1 MKFAFLFPGQGS
13 QKVGM
18 GHDLARDFEAARAT
32 FAEADQTLGF
42 KLSRL
47 CFEGPEEELRITAN
61 TQPAIVAS
69 SIAALRALHSEYGVV
84 GQVAAGHSLGEY
96 SALVAAGSIRL
107 ADAIRVVRERG
118 RLMQEACPAGKGSMA
133 ALIGL
138 ELSSIQEICAEASR
152 SGEIAVPAN
161 LNAPG
166 QIVIAGHVGA
176 VQRAIKLAQD
186 RGSRMSVE
194 LNVSAPFHCPLMQP
208 AREAMKPIL
217 ESLEVSEPRFPVIA
231 NVSAEVNRDRS
242 RVVPLLLEQITAA
255 VRWEESMVRL
265 GSMGVDSAI
274 EFGSGRVLAG
284 LMRRINKGLRVHAAE
299 DQATIR
305 AIGKLISA
313 PAGQQTLGP
322 ERD

>member
-1 MKFAFLFPGQGS
+1 
-13 QKVGM
+13 
-18 GHDLARDFEAARAT
+18 
-32 FAEADQTLGF
+32 
-42 KLSRL
+42 
-47 CFEGPEEELRITAN
+47 
-61 TQPAIVAS
+61 
-69 SIAALRALHSEYGVV
+69 
-84 GQVAAGHSLGEY
+84 
-96 SALVAAGSIRL
+96 
-107 ADAIRVVRERG
+107 
-118 RLMQEACPAGKGSMA
+118 MA